1 MVRIHLQ
8 KSLLFLAL
16 VLVMMFA
23 LVVSAL
29 ADPTTVGETPE
40 TAAPELGSEAKP
52 QILTESASTADYEPC
67 QQCQSCNSQEKREHP
82 IMRPSLEELQR
93 WLELRDSLPE
103 AYIDPHICFQMEQW
117 PAKYAESYSLLDHL
131 QYTPTERDQGNCGNC
146 WAWAGT
152 GVMEIALDV
161 QNGIKDRLSM
171 QYLNSNFHGGSGS
184 NWACCGGN
192 LAYLANFYA
201 GTRQAIPWSNTNA
214 SWQDGIQECDDKLT
228 TVLAD
233 TISTTPNYPITSITA
248 ATISTHNVGET
259 TAIRNIKN
267 VLSQDKALY
276 FTFYLA
282 NDSDWD
288 NFHDFWDDEAESVI
302 WNPDFSCGHT
312 YDSDEGIGHAVLCVG
327 YNDEDGEDNDYWII
341 LNSWGTTTDRPNGRF
356 HLDMHMNYD
365 CQLEFLWYS
374 DYNLDWRTL
383 DITFVTEP
391 PIVST
396 SPATS
401 VGESDGQPT
410 ATLNGVITDDE
421 GEPCQ
426 YRFEYDTDSGE
437 PYTYNTTWT
446 GGKITGEFFSENIP
460 GLEEETTY
468 YFRAQA
474 KNIAGTGNGTE
485 LTFTTPKL
493 FSVTL
498 GASPDAVSLII
509 DGTTCSPADLPKLF
523 SWANGSVHYCVV
535 PSPVEASEG
544 TQYVFTSWSDNDT
557 SLSKTITVSG
567 NSTYTASYKTQHYL
581 TVDADYSDPSG
592 EGWYDKGTDIDI
604 ETAEIIGDDGTRHVF
619 LKWTVD
625 DNTKTNNYVSITM
638 DAPHMAV
645 ADYKTQHYLT
655 VNSEY
660 GDPEGQGWY
669 DDGDMA
675 TFSVTS
681 PLGSIVRKVFT
692 KWSGDSTATSP
703 STTIQMDE
711 PKTVTANWR
720 DDYLFLYILIGG
732 IVVVVGGGSA
742 FIISTTRGRKPR
754 HYRGT
759 F

>member
-1 MVRIHLQ
+1 
-8 KSLLFLAL
+8 
-16 VLVMMFA
+16 
-23 LVVSAL
+23 
-29 ADPTTVGETPE
+29 
-40 TAAPELGSEAKP
+40 
-52 QILTESASTADYEPC
+52 
-67 QQCQSCNSQEKREHP
+67 
-82 IMRPSLEELQR
+82 
-93 WLELRDSLPE
+93 
-103 AYIDPHICFQMEQW
+103 
-117 PAKYAESYSLLDHL
+117 
-131 QYTPTERDQGNCGNC
+131 
-146 WAWAGT
+146 
-152 GVMEIALDV
+152 
-161 QNGIKDRLSM
+161 M

-214 SWQDGIQECDDKLT
+214 GWQDGIQECDDKLT

-248 ATISTHNVGET
+248 ATINTHNVGEM
-259 TAIRNIKN
+259 TAISNIKN

-288 NFHDFWDDEAESVI
+288 NFRDFWDYEAESVI

-312 YDSDEGIGHAVLCVG
+312 YDSDEGCGHAVLCVG
-327 YNDEDGEDNDYWII
+327 YNDGPETSDDYWII

-365 CQLEFLWYS
+365 CQLEFPWYS

-410 ATLNGVITDDE
+410 ATLNGVIIDDE

-437 PYTYNTTWT
+437 PYTYNSTWT
-446 GGKITGEFFSENIP
+446 GGKTTGEFFSESIP

-498 GASPDAVSLII
+498 GASPDAVSLTI
-509 DGTTCSPADLPKLF
+509 DGTTYSPADLPKSF
-523 SWANGSVHYCVV
+523 SWANGTEHDFVA
-535 PSPVEASEG
+535 PSPVEIDET
-544 TQYVFTSWSDNDT
+544 TQYVFVEWSDSDSEPAT
-557 SLSKTITVSG
+557 RDITVSE
-567 NSTYTASYKTQHYL
+567 NATYTANYKTQHYL
-581 TVDADYSDPSG
+581 IVESPYGDEPSG
-592 EGWYDKGTDIDI
+592 EDWYDEGTEAPTGIAEQTIIDNSDDHTRYI
-604 ETAEIIGDDGTRHVF
+604 FLNWIVDGVDQTA
-619 LKWTVD
+619 
-625 DNTKTNNYVSITM
+625 NSVSITM
-638 DAPHMAV
+638 DASHTAI
-645 ADYKTQHYLT
+645 ADYQTQHYLT
-655 VNSEY
+655 VNSDY

-681 PLGSIVRKVFT
+681 PLGGIVRKVFT

-732 IVVVVGGGSA
+732 IVVVVGGCSA
-742 FIISTTRGRKPR
+742 FVISTTRGRKPR
-754 HYRGT
+754 RYR
-759 F
+759 